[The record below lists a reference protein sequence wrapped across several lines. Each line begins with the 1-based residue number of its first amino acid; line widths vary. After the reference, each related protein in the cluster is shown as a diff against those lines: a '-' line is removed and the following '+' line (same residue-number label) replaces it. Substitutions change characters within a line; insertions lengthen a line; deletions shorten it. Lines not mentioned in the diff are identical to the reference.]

1 MACKCMLYCI
11 LFSSQSKAPKEKMD
25 KKGGKC
31 RICDVY
37 HIPCAKP
44 APQRLL
50 SPLNFDK
57 FRPFFVLFLSF
68 FHKTIDGYSST
79 AAGLATGKHRAY
91 VGGTLAANPLSCLPI
106 YTATFSS
113 VRRLTRRC
121 CPKPAPKQ
129 CKTEPN
135 WLRFV
140 SASYRAPSANTPQS
154 MIYPSRSQAAI
165 SAR

>member
-11 LFSSQSKAPKEKMD
+11 LFPSQSKASKEKMD
-25 KKGGKC
+25 KKEGKC

-37 HIPCAKP
+37 HIHCAKP
-44 APQRLL
+44 APQSLL

-57 FRPFFVLFLSF
+57 FRPFFVLPLSF
-68 FHKTIDGYSST
+68 FTKLLAVIVLQQRAWPPAST
-79 AAGLATGKHRAY
+79 GPMWAAPWRPIPCR
-91 VGGTLAANPLSCLPI
+91 VCLSTRP
-106 YTATFSS
+106 TFSS

-135 WLRFV
+135 RLRFV
-140 SASYRAPSANTPQS
+140 SASYRAPSANTPQP
-154 MIYPSRSQAAI
+154 MIYPSWSQAAI

>member
-1 MACKCMLYCI
+1 MLHFI

-31 RICDVY
+31 RICDVF
-37 HIPCAKP
+37 HIHCAKP
-44 APQRLL
+44 APQSHP

-57 FRPFFVLFLSF
+57 FRPFLSSPSLFFTKLLTVIVLQQRAWPPASTGPMWAAHWRPIPCRVCLS
-68 FHKTIDGYSST
+68 T
-79 AAGLATGKHRAY
+79 R
-91 VGGTLAANPLSCLPI
+91 P
-106 YTATFSS
+106 TFSS

-135 WLRFV
+135 RLRFV

-154 MIYPSRSQAAI
+154 IIYPSRSQAAI

>member
-11 LFSSQSKAPKEKMD
+11 LFSPQSKAPKEKMD
-25 KKGGKC
+25 KKRRKC

-37 HIPCAKP
+37 HIHCAKP
-44 APQRLL
+44 APQSLL

-57 FRPFFVLFLSF
+57 FRPFFVLPLSF
-68 FHKTIDGYSST
+68 FTKLLAVIVLQQRAWPPAST
-79 AAGLATGKHRAY
+79 GPMWAAPWRPIPCR
-91 VGGTLAANPLSCLPI
+91 VCLSTRPTC
-106 YTATFSS
+106 SS

-129 CKTEPN
+129 YKTEPCR
-135 WLRFV
+135 LRFV
-140 SASYRAPSANTPQS
+140 SASYRAPSANTPQQ